1 MSSLKGKRVLVT
13 GGSGFI
19 ASHLTRRLVDLGAE
33 VSITTKYNS
42 VVDNV
47 RVADLWSRINV
58 IEADLRNLDSM
69 RQVTGLKP
77 HVIYHFAAYNHV
89 GDSFLHVNE
98 VMDSNAKG
106 TSNLLDTYGDYE
118 RFIYI
123 STSEVYGYQE
133 RVPFEESMNPLPI
146 SPYAIAKYG
155 GELYARM
162 HMEQIKKPIVV
173 LRPFN
178 AFGPYQS
185 PRAVISEIIE
195 TCLQGKP
202 MRSTEGKQTRD
213 FNFVGNLVDGFILA
227 AEKDA
232 AIGKVINVGSGRE
245 ISIRDLILTIHELTG
260 SSSEL
265 QFGALPT
272 RPTEIWRM
280 VAANQRAGDHLGW
293 QPQIS
298 FEDGLRQTIEWYREF
313 RGLFLDH
320 RSPLWAL
327 AATSLSGRA

>member
-1 MSSLKGKRVLVT
+1 MSSLSGKRVLVT

-19 ASHLTRRLVDLGAE
+19 ASHLTRRLVNLCAE

-42 VVDNV
+42 IVDNV
-47 RVADLWSRINV
+47 RVADLWDGINV
-58 IEADLRNLDSM
+58 IELDLRNLDSL
-69 RQVTGLKP
+69 RQVRELKP
-77 HVIYHFAAYNHV
+77 HVVYHFAAYNHV

-106 TSNLLDTYGDYE
+106 TSNLLESYDAYE

-133 RVPFEESMNPLPI
+133 EVPFEESMNPMPI
-146 SPYAIAKYG
+146 SPYSIAKYS

-162 HMEQIKKPIVV
+162 HMEQINKPIVV

-195 TCLQGKP
+195 TCLQGKVL
-202 MRSTEGKQTRD
+202 RSTEGKQTRD

-227 AEKDA
+227 AEKDE

-265 QFGALPT
+265 QFGALPI

-280 VAANQRAGDHLGW
+280 FAANERAANYLGW

-298 FEDGLRQTIEWYREF
+298 FEEGLRQTIDWYREF
-313 RGLFLDH
+313 RGIFLDAN
-320 RSPLWAL
+320 SPLASL
-327 AATSLSGRA
+327 ASYSLDRRS